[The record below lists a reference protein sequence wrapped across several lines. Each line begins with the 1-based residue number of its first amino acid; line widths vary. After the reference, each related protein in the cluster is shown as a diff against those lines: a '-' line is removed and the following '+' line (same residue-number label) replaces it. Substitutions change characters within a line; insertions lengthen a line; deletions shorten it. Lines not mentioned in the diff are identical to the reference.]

1 MYFKMHITQSVRIP
15 SFIYNRDSQEFISFS
30 SAAHSGSI
38 LRWPEKHLPI
48 NLTIDKQSLFYT
60 FQVTMNSS
68 MSERRGCVRSTAKSL
83 NTLRQ
88 LLQTSINE
96 EIDDVIQKY
105 IKKYLEPAIENIEFN
120 QRAGIIPT
128 NGMPPKQYIKAVCR
142 QILDEAKKMY

>member
-1 MYFKMHITQSVRIP
+1 MS
-15 SFIYNRDSQEFISFS
+15 
-30 SAAHSGSI
+30 
-38 LRWPEKHLPI
+38 
-48 NLTIDKQSLFYT
+48 
-60 FQVTMNSS
+60 SS
-68 MSERRGCVRSTAKSL
+68 MPDRRGCVRSTAKSL

-88 LLQTSINE
+88 ILQSSINE

-105 IKKYLEPAIENIEFN
+105 IKKYLEPATDNIEFN